1 MGPSTEDG
9 VSEDPHL
16 YHPLGPRKRG
26 KLRPVGQAAGE
37 LPVALDNHLGAT
49 WFQDNACSMTLTC
62 NIRHR
67 ALRGS
72 AASAGLAIWARR
84 DKPPYNVPE

>member
-9 VSEDPHL
+9 VSEDTHL

-49 WFQDNACSMTLTC
+49 WFQDNACRTDL
-62 NIRHR
+62 
-67 ALRGS
+67 
-72 AASAGLAIWARR
+72 
-84 DKPPYNVPE
+84 DV